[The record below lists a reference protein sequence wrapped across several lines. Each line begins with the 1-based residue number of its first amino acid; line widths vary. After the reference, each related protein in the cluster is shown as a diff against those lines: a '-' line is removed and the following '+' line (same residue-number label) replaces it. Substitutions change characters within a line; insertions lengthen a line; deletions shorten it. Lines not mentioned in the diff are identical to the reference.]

1 LRCVLDTN
9 VLVSALLT
17 PGSKSRMAVDRAHR
31 EGAILLSLG
40 TLTEL
45 FEVLSRKQFRGY
57 LDEEDMRRFLAVLT
71 REAQWIDVDVQ
82 ITACRDPKD
91 DKFLSLAVSG
101 QATHI
106 VTGDADLLAASLSG
120 SSDRYAWHVSGGGIA
135 DSAPSAARAQH

>member
-1 LRCVLDTN
+1 MRFVLDTN
-9 VLVSALLT
+9 VLVSALLS

-45 FEVLSRKQFRGY
+45 FEVLNRKQFRGY
-57 LDEEDMRRFLAVLT
+57 VDEEDMRRFLAVLT
-71 REAQWIDVDVQ
+71 REAQWIDVDMQ

-101 QATHI
+101 EATHI
-106 VTGDADLLAASLSG
+106 VTGDADLLVL
-120 SSDRYAWHVSGGGIA
+120 HPFQGIRIVT
-135 DSAPSAARAQH
+135 PSTFLEAG

>member
-1 LRCVLDTN
+1 MRFVLDTN
-9 VLVSALLT
+9 VLVSALLS

-45 FEVLSRKQFRGY
+45 FEVLNRKQFRGY
-57 LDEEDMRRFLAVLT
+57 IDEEDMRRFLAVLT
-71 REAQWIDVDVQ
+71 REAQWIDVDMQ

-101 QATHI
+101 EATHI
-106 VTGDADLLAASLSG
+106 VTGDADLLVL
-120 SSDRYAWHVSGGGIA
+120 HPFQGIRIVT
-135 DSAPSAARAQH
+135 PSTFLEAG

>member
-1 LRCVLDTN
+1 MRCVLDTN
-9 VLVSALLT
+9 VLVSALLS

-57 LDEEDMRRFLAVLT
+57 IDEEDMRRFLAVLT

-106 VTGDADLLAASLSG
+106 VTGDADLLALHPFQEVRIVTPGTFLEAE
-120 SSDRYAWHVSGGGIA
+120 
-135 DSAPSAARAQH
+135 

>member
-1 LRCVLDTN
+1 LRFVLDTN
-9 VLVSALLT
+9 VLVSALLS

-45 FEVLSRKQFRGY
+45 FEVLNRKQFRGY
-57 LDEEDMRRFLAVLT
+57 IDEEDMRRFLAVLT
-71 REAQWIDVDVQ
+71 REAQWIDVDMQ

-101 QATHI
+101 EATHI
-106 VTGDADLLAASLSG
+106 VTGDADLLVL
-120 SSDRYAWHVSGGGIA
+120 HPFQGIRIVT
-135 DSAPSAARAQH
+135 PSTFLEAG

>member
-1 LRCVLDTN
+1 MRCVVDTN
-9 VLVSALLT
+9 VLVSALLS

-57 LDEEDMRRFLAVLT
+57 IDEEDMRRFLAVLT

-106 VTGDADLLAASLSG
+106 VTGDADLLAL
-120 SSDRYAWHVSGGGIA
+120 HPFQGIRIVTPA
-135 DSAPSAARAQH
+135 TFLEAE

>member
-1 LRCVLDTN
+1 MRCVLDTN
-9 VLVSALLT
+9 VLVSALLS
-17 PGSKSRMAVDRAHR
+17 PGSKSRMTVDRVHR

-57 LDEEDMRRFLAVLT
+57 IDEEDMRRFLAVLT

-101 QATHI
+101 EATHI
-106 VTGDADLLAASLSG
+106 VTGDADLLVL
-120 SSDRYAWHVSGGGIA
+120 HPFQGIRIVT
-135 DSAPSAARAQH
+135 PSTFLEAG

>member
-1 LRCVLDTN
+1 MRFVLDTN
-9 VLVSALLT
+9 VLVSALLS

-45 FEVLSRKQFRGY
+45 FEVLNRKQFRGY
-57 LDEEDMRRFLAVLT
+57 IDEEDMRRFLAVLT
-71 REAQWIDVDVQ
+71 REAQWTDVDMQ

-101 QATHI
+101 EATHI
-106 VTGDADLLAASLSG
+106 VTGDADLLVL
-120 SSDRYAWHVSGGGIA
+120 HPFQGIRIVT
-135 DSAPSAARAQH
+135 PSTFLEAG

>member
-9 VLVSALLT
+9 VLVSALLS
-17 PGSKSRMAVDRAHR
+17 PGSKARMAVDRAHR

-45 FEVLSRKQFRGY
+45 FEVLSRKQFRVY
-57 LDEEDMRRFLAVLT
+57 IDEEDMRRFLAVLT

-91 DKFLSLAVSG
+91 DKFLSLAISG
-101 QATHI
+101 QATLSVPKI
-106 VTGDADLLAASLSG
+106 MEPPFAAVVP
-120 SSDRYAWHVSGGGIA
+120 VSQCLKFGVHTR
-135 DSAPSAARAQH
+135 PSPGYP

>member
-1 LRCVLDTN
+1 MRCVLDTN
-9 VLVSALLT
+9 VLVSALLS

-31 EGAILLSLG
+31 EGVILLSLG

-57 LDEEDMRRFLAVLT
+57 IDEEDMRRFLAVLT
-71 REAQWIDVDVQ
+71 REAQWIAVDVQ

-106 VTGDADLLAASLSG
+106 VTGDADLLALHPFQGVLIVTPGTFLEAE
-120 SSDRYAWHVSGGGIA
+120 
-135 DSAPSAARAQH
+135 

>member
-1 LRCVLDTN
+1 
-9 VLVSALLT
+9 
-17 PGSKSRMAVDRAHR
+17 MAVDRAHR

-57 LDEEDMRRFLAVLT
+57 IDEEDMRRFLAVLT

-91 DKFLSLAVSG
+91 DKFLSLAISG

-106 VTGDADLLAASLSG
+106 VTGDADLLALHPFQAVRIVTPGTFLE
-120 SSDRYAWHVSGGGIA
+120 AE
-135 DSAPSAARAQH
+135 

>member
-1 LRCVLDTN
+1 MRFVLDSN
-9 VLVSALLT
+9 VLVSALLS

-45 FEVLSRKQFRGY
+45 FEVLNRKQFRGY
-57 LDEEDMRRFLAVLT
+57 IDEEDMRRFLAVLT
-71 REAQWIDVDVQ
+71 REAQWIDVDMQ

-101 QATHI
+101 EATHI
-106 VTGDADLLAASLSG
+106 VTGDADLLVL
-120 SSDRYAWHVSGGGIA
+120 HPFQGIRIVT
-135 DSAPSAARAQH
+135 PSTFLEAG